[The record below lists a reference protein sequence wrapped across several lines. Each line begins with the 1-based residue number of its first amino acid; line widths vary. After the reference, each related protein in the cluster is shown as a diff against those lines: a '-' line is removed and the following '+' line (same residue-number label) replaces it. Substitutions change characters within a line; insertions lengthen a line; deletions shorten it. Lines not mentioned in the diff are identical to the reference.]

1 VAPPVSADGALQ
13 HSVRRAIQ
21 DETAADGRL
30 RVTYAV
36 ATCGWGDVLFVDVY
50 ARSRCETLED
60 LDPALRLLVSV
71 VANHPFERVTIRW
84 RISH

>member
-1 VAPPVSADGALQ
+1 MSADGALQ

-21 DETAADGRL
+21 DETAGDGRL
-30 RVTYAV
+30 RVTHAV
-36 ATCGWGDVLFVDVY
+36 ATVGWGGVLFVDVY

-60 LDPALRLLVSV
+60 LDPALRLIVSV
-71 VANHPFERVTIRW
+71 VADHPYERVTIRW